1 LGGLASPGALVQP
14 RLNLSSFD
22 ATERLDAR
30 VVRPE
35 TYRHLFDVI
44 ASEEIAIARGAG
56 LSYAAASFGAGVLSI
71 DLSRFDRILAHDV
84 QSGSVEVEPGVQIG
98 MLADFLAGRGRY
110 LPAMPG
116 YPSITVG
123 GCMAFDIHGKSQFHS
138 GNFAEWVEAFSLHHR
153 DHGSITCSREQ
164 NAEIFALTLGGAG
177 LTGII
182 TSARLRTAPLPGNS
196 VEVSVVP
203 VRNLLE
209 AAEALRSRAEQ
220 AACLY
225 SWNNLNLRG
234 ASFGSGAVYVERFVG
249 AASRGSDPRPSMDL
263 RCRLPV
269 HVWNGIST
277 ALSLRA
283 YGWLQDRA
291 KPRVLS
297 LHAALFPLRGKEL
310 YFAGFGQQGFR
321 EYQLIVPFD
330 QWETFVPALDR
341 LLAAAKLPVTLG
353 SLKLFR
359 GRARLLRF
367 SGAGICLALD
377 VPACAKSVQ
386 LFAEID
392 ALALKH
398 TAVVNLSKDSR
409 LSADICQRLFPE
421 HAHFRESLVRF
432 DPMRRYQSNL
442 RSRVGV

>member
-1 LGGLASPGALVQP
+1 MQP

-22 ATERLDAR
+22 TTERLDAR

-35 TYRHLFDVI
+35 AYRNLFDVI

-56 LSYAAASFGAGVLSI
+56 LSYTAASFGAGAVSI
-71 DLSRFDRILAHDV
+71 DLSRFDRIVAYDE
-84 QSGSVEVEPGVQIG
+84 QSGLVEVEPGVQIG
-98 MLADFLAGRGRY
+98 ALAHFLAGRGRY

-116 YPSITVG
+116 YPSITIG

-153 DHGSITCSREQ
+153 DHGSIVCSREQ

-177 LTGII
+177 LTGVI
-182 TSARLRTAPLPGNS
+182 TSARLRTTPLPGNS
-196 VEVSVVP
+196 VELSAVP

-209 AAEALRSRAEQ
+209 AAEVLRSRAEQ

-225 SWNNLNLRG
+225 SWNDLNLRG
-234 ASFGSGAVYVERFVG
+234 TAFGSGAVYVERFVD
-249 AASRGSDPRPSMDL
+249 AASRASDPRPSMDL
-263 RCRLPV
+263 RARLPV
-269 HVWNGIST
+269 NAYSRVST

-283 YGWLQDRA
+283 YGWLQSRA

-297 LHAALFPLRGKEL
+297 LHAALFPLRGKEF
-310 YFAGFGQQGFR
+310 YFAGFGKQGFR

-330 QWETFVPALDR
+330 QWETFVVALDR
-341 LLAAAKLPVTLG
+341 LLAIARLPVTLG

-359 GRARLLRF
+359 GQPRLLRF

-377 VPACAKSVQ
+377 VPACSKSVQ
-386 LFAEID
+386 LFSEID

-398 TAVVNLSKDSR
+398 AAVVNLAKDSR
-409 LSADICQRLFPE
+409 LSADMCQRSFPE
-421 HAHFRESLVRF
+421 QTLFRESLARF

-442 RSRVGV
+442 RSRLGV